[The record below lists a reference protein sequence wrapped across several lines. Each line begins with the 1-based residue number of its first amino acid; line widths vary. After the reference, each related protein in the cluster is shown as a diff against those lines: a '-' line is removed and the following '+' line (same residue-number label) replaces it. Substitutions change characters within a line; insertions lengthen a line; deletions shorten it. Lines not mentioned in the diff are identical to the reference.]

1 MHASGASAVLIMQN
15 QTETPQDMNCQDN
28 ECTVPLSIPACMIE
42 NFNFDAKYDMII
54 TCILSST

>member
-28 ECTVPLSIPACMIE
+28 ECTAVPLSIPACMIE
-42 NFNFDAKYDMII
+42 NFNFDAK
-54 TCILSST
+54 

>member
-1 MHASGASAVLIMQN
+1 MKLQTMHASGASAVLIMQN

-42 NFNFDAKYDMII
+42 NFNFDAK
-54 TCILSST
+54 